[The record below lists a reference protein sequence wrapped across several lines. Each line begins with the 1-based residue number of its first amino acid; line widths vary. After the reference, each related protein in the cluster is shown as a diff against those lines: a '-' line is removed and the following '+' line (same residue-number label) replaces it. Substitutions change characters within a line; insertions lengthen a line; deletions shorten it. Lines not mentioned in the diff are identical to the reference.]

1 MQGTFRAVVTSQALS
16 YSKRKGTPSL
26 QLQCRTKYNIEDP
39 NTPAEFTVFAQL
51 WLTYAAMKNTLKT
64 LKRCFNWEP
73 GDTSEL
79 DQQLFR
85 GTEVDLVLEEEEY
98 EGETKTKVKFVNKP
112 RVLEHLEPAEVQ
124 ALADEVNGL
133 MKQVQQEQAKD
144 KPGDAKTLQ
153 SFSEQSS
160 SPPPTQETPNHIPP
174 PDSLPDDLPF

>member
-1 MQGTFRAVVTSQALS
+1 MQGTFRAVVTSQALA

-64 LKRCFNWEP
+64 LQRCFNWQP

-112 RVLEHLEPAEVQ
+112 RVLEHMDPVEVK

-133 MKQVQQEQAKD
+133 MKQVLQEQD
-144 KPGDAKTLQ
+144 KATPTNDKTLQ
-153 SFSEQSS
+153 SFNDQS
-160 SPPPTQETPNHIPP
+160 PTQQPPNHTPQ
-174 PDSLPDDLPF
+174 PDTLPDDLPF